1 MRVVSTEG
9 RCDVPYDGV
18 LIWYQLNRGEA
29 THYTVYASFL
39 GHDTDITMAQYKNE
53 RNLFAEL
60 SRLHRAYL
68 SAEKVIFRFRK
79 EEDIERERTGL

>member
-9 RCDVPYDGV
+9 RSDAPYDGV
-18 LIWYQLNRGEA
+18 LIWYQLHRGED
-29 THYTVYASFL
+29 TSYTVYASFL